1 MKIYVST
8 SCLINKYGFL
18 QVLDIYNE
26 LGIRNVELGVFIDH
40 NANVVKLLKQ
50 YNFNY
55 IVHHYFPP
63 LKNSF
68 IINLASQNKQ
78 ILKKSIDQIFRSI
91 NFCNDYN
98 IKIFSFHAGFRVDP
112 DMNLKFDLNNIIEYQ
127 TSFNTFKE
135 SVLKIADYAE
145 KKDVKVAIEN
155 NVLSKYN
162 LVDGRNKL
170 LLMCEAWE
178 FKKLFQ
184 EIKSENLGILLD
196 LGHLKVTSNILKF
209 NANNFI
215 ENLKNKIFL
224 VHIHENDGEVDEHEC
239 IKKGD
244 WSLKVTEKYFKS
256 LDIPVVLECKCNS
269 KKELEN
275 ILKILKGTIKT
286 FSKRFKY
293 DGKPIIGL
301 NKF

>member
-1 MKIYVST
+1 MKLYVST
-8 SCLINKYGFL
+8 SCLADKYDL
-18 QVLDIYNE
+18 SNILNIYDKLDIK
-26 LGIRNVELGVFIDH
+26 NVELGVFKHCNFDAT
-40 NANVVKLLKQ
+40 NLFKQ

-63 LKNSF
+63 AKEPF
-68 IINLASQNKQ
+68 IINLASQNNKILQKSIEQ
-78 ILKKSIDQIFRSI
+78 IIKSID
-91 NFCNDYN
+91 FCNDCN

-112 DMNLKFDLNNIIEYQ
+112 DINLKFDLNNITKYQ

-135 SVLKIADYAE
+135 SVLKIANYARG
-145 KKDVKVAIEN
+145 KNIKVAIEN

-184 EIKSENLGILLD
+184 EIKLENLGILLD
-196 LGHLKVTSNILKF
+196 LGHLKISSNILKF

-224 VHIHENDGEVDEHEC
+224 VHIHENNGEVDEHKC

-244 WSLKVTEKYFKS
+244 WSLKVVQKYFKS

-269 KKELEN
+269 KKELN
-275 ILKILKGTIKT
+275 NSLKILKGYNEDA
-286 FSKRFKY
+286 F
-293 DGKPIIGL
+293 
-301 NKF
+301 

>member
-8 SCLINKYGFL
+8 SCLINEYSFL
-18 QVLDIYNE
+18 QVLNIYNE
-26 LGIRNVELGVFIDH
+26 LGIRNVELGVFTDH
-40 NANVVKLLKQ
+40 NVDVVNLLKQ

-63 LKNSF
+63 AKESF
-68 IINLASQNKQ
+68 IINLASQNNKILQKSIEQ
-78 ILKKSIDQIFRSI
+78 IIKSIDY
-91 NFCNDYN
+91 CNDCN

-112 DMNLKFDLNNIIEYQ
+112 DINLKFNLNNITEYQ

-135 SVLKIADYAE
+135 SVLKINDYAE

-178 FKKLFQ
+178 FEKLFQ
-184 EIKSENLGILLD
+184 EIKLENLGILLD

-215 ENLKNKIFL
+215 EDLKSKIFL
-224 VHIHENDGEVDEHEC
+224 VHIHENNGEVDEHKC

-244 WSLKVTEKYFKS
+244 WSLKVVQKYFKS

-269 KKELEN
+269 KKELN
-275 ILKILKGTIKT
+275 NSLKILKGYNEDA
-286 FSKRFKY
+286 F
-293 DGKPIIGL
+293 
-301 NKF
+301 

>member
-8 SCLINKYGFL
+8 SCLISKCNFL
-18 QVLDIYNE
+18 KVLDIYNE
-26 LGIRNVELGVFIDH
+26 LGIRNVELGVFTDH
-40 NANVVKLLKQ
+40 NRSVVKLLKQ

-63 LKNSF
+63 AKEPF

-78 ILKKSIDQIFRSI
+78 ILQKSIDQIIKSI
-91 NFCNDYN
+91 DFCNDFN

-112 DMNLKFDLNNIIEYQ
+112 DMNLKFDLSNITEYQ

-135 SVLKIADYAE
+135 SVLKISDYAE
-145 KKDVKVAIEN
+145 RKDVKLAIEN

-178 FKKLFQ
+178 FEKLFQ

-196 LGHLKVTSNILKF
+196 LGHLKVTSNLLKF

-215 ENLKNKIFL
+215 KNFKNKIYL
-224 VHIHENDGEVDEHEC
+224 VHIHENDGEVDEHKC

-244 WSLKVTEKYFKS
+244 WSLKVVQKYFKS
-256 LDIPVVLECKCNS
+256 LEDIPFVLECKCNS
-269 KKELEN
+269 KKELN
-275 ILKILKGTIKT
+275 NSLKILKGYNEDA
-286 FSKRFKY
+286 F
-293 DGKPIIGL
+293 
-301 NKF
+301 

>member
-8 SCLINKYGFL
+8 SCLINKYNFL

-26 LGIRNVELGVFIDH
+26 LDIRNVELGVFIDH
-40 NANVVKLLKQ
+40 NVNVVKLLKQ

-63 LKNSF
+63 TKDPF

-78 ILKKSIDQIFRSI
+78 ILKKSIDQTIKSI
-91 NFCNDYN
+91 DFCSDYN

-112 DMNLKFDLNNIIEYQ
+112 DINLKFDLNNIIEYQ
-127 TSFNTFKE
+127 IAFNTFKD
-135 SVLKIADYAE
+135 SVLKIANYAE

-162 LVDGRNKL
+162 LVGGRNKL

-178 FKKLFQ
+178 FEKLFQ
-184 EIKSENLGILLD
+184 EIKLENLGILLD
-196 LGHLKVTSNILKF
+196 LGHLKVTSNLLKF

-215 ENLKNKIFL
+215 ENFKNKIYL
-224 VHIHENDGEVDEHEC
+224 VHIHENDGEVDEHKC

-244 WSLKVTEKYFKS
+244 WSLKVVQKYFKI

-269 KKELEN
+269 RKEFESS
-275 ILKILKGTIKT
+275 LKILKG
-286 FSKRFKY
+286 
-293 DGKPIIGL
+293 D
-301 NKF
+301 NKDIF

>member
-8 SCLINKYGFL
+8 SCLFDKYNFI
-18 QVLDIYNE
+18 QILDIYSM
-26 LGIRNVELGVFIDH
+26 LGIQNVELGILIDH
-40 NANVVKLLKQ
+40 NENLLKLLKQ

-63 LKNSF
+63 AKEPF

-78 ILKKSIDQIFRSI
+78 ILQKSIDQIIKSI
-91 NFCNDYN
+91 DFCNDCN
-98 IKIFSFHAGFRVDP
+98 VKIFSFHAGFRVDP
-112 DMNLKFDLNNIIEYQ
+112 DMNLKFDLHNIIKYQ
-127 TSFNTFKE
+127 TSFNTFKD
-135 SVLKIADYAE
+135 SVLKIADYARG
-145 KKDVKVAIEN
+145 KNIKVAIEN

-178 FKKLFQ
+178 FEKLFQ

-196 LGHLKVTSNILKF
+196 LGHLKVTSNLLKF

-215 ENLKNKIFL
+215 ENFKNKIYL
-224 VHIHENDGEVDEHEC
+224 VHIHENDGEVDEHKC

-244 WSLKVTEKYFKS
+244 WSLKVMQKYFKS

-269 KKELEN
+269 KKELN
-275 ILKILKGTIKT
+275 NSLKILTG
-286 FSKRFKY
+286 Y
-293 DGKPIIGL
+293 
-301 NKF
+301 NKDAF

>member
-8 SCLINKYGFL
+8 SCLINEYNFL
-18 QVLDIYNE
+18 KILDIFSM
-26 LGIRNVELGVFIDH
+26 LGIQNVELGVLIDH
-40 NANVVKLLKQ
+40 NENLVKLLKQ

-63 LKNSF
+63 GKEPF

-78 ILKKSIDQIFRSI
+78 ILKKSIDQIIKSI
-91 NFCNDYN
+91 DFCNDYN

-112 DMNLKFDLNNIIEYQ
+112 DINLKFDLNNIAEYQ

-135 SVLKIADYAE
+135 SVLKIADYARG
-145 KKDVKVAIEN
+145 KNVKVAIEN

-184 EIKSENLGILLD
+184 EIKLENLGILLD
-196 LGHLKVTSNILKF
+196 LGHLKISSNILKF

-224 VHIHENDGEVDEHEC
+224 VHIHENNGEVDEHKC

-244 WSLKVTEKYFKS
+244 WSLKVVQKYFKS

-269 KKELEN
+269 KKELN
-275 ILKILKGTIKT
+275 NSLKILKGYNEDA
-286 FSKRFKY
+286 F
-293 DGKPIIGL
+293 
-301 NKF
+301 

>member
-1 MKIYVST
+1 MKLYVST
-8 SCLINKYGFL
+8 SCLADKYDL
-18 QVLDIYNE
+18 SNILNIYDKLDIK
-26 LGIRNVELGVFIDH
+26 NVELGVFKHCNFDAT
-40 NANVVKLLKQ
+40 NLFKQ

-63 LKNSF
+63 AKEPF
-68 IINLASQNKQ
+68 IINLASQNNKILQKSIEQ
-78 ILKKSIDQIFRSI
+78 IIKSID
-91 NFCNDYN
+91 FCNDCN

-112 DMNLKFDLNNIIEYQ
+112 DINLKFDLNNITKYQ

-135 SVLKIADYAE
+135 SVLKIANYARG
-145 KKDVKVAIEN
+145 KNIKVAIEN

-209 NANNFI
+209 NANDFI
-215 ENLKNKIFL
+215 ENFKNKIYL
-224 VHIHENDGEVDEHEC
+224 VHIHENVGEVDEHKC
-239 IKKGD
+239 IKNGD
-244 WSLKVTEKYFKS
+244 GALKVVQK
-256 LDIPVVLECKCNS
+256 
-269 KKELEN
+269 
-275 ILKILKGTIKT
+275 
-286 FSKRFKY
+286 
-293 DGKPIIGL
+293 
-301 NKF
+301 

>member
-8 SCLINKYGFL
+8 SCLINKCNFL
-18 QVLDIYNE
+18 KVLDIYNE
-26 LGIRNVELGVFIDH
+26 LGIRNVELGVFTDH
-40 NANVVKLLKQ
+40 NGSVIKLLRQ
-50 YNFNY
+50 YNFDY

-63 LKNSF
+63 LENPF

-78 ILKKSIDQIFRSI
+78 ILKKSIDQIIRSI
-91 NFCNDYN
+91 DFCNDFN

-112 DMNLKFDLNNIIEYQ
+112 DINLKFDLNNITEYQ

-145 KKDVKVAIEN
+145 KKDVKLAIEN

-178 FKKLFQ
+178 FEKLFQ

-215 ENLKNKIFL
+215 ESFKNKIYL
-224 VHIHENDGEVDEHEC
+224 VHIHENDGEVDEHKC
-239 IKKGD
+239 IKKED
-244 WSLKVTEKYFKS
+244 WSLKVVQKYFKS
-256 LDIPVVLECKCNS
+256 LDIPIVLECKCNS
-269 KKELEN
+269 KKELN
-275 ILKILKGTIKT
+275 DSLKILKGYNENA
-286 FSKRFKY
+286 F
-293 DGKPIIGL
+293 
-301 NKF
+301 

>member
-1 MKIYVST
+1 MKLYVST
-8 SCLINKYGFL
+8 SCLANKYNL
-18 QVLDIYNE
+18 SNILSIYDKLNIQDI
-26 LGIRNVELGVFIDH
+26 ELGVFKYCDFGAI
-40 NANVVKLLKQ
+40 NLLKQ
-50 YNFNY
+50 FNFNY

-63 LKNSF
+63 PKDPF

-78 ILKKSIDQIFRSI
+78 ILQKSIDQIIKSI
-91 NFCNDYN
+91 DFCNDYN

-127 TSFNTFKE
+127 TSFNTFKK
-135 SVLKIADYAE
+135 SVLKIADYAG

-162 LVDGRNKL
+162 LVDGLNKL
-170 LLMCEAWE
+170 LLMCETWE
-178 FKKLFQ
+178 FEKLFQ
-184 EIKSENLGILLD
+184 EIKLENLGILLD
-196 LGHLKVTSNILKF
+196 LGHLKITSILLKF

-224 VHIHENDGEVDEHEC
+224 VHIHENDGEVDEHKC
-239 IKKGD
+239 IKEGD
-244 WSLKVTEKYFKS
+244 WSLKVIQKYFKI

-275 ILKILKGTIKT
+275 TLKILKE
-286 FSKRFKY
+286 Y
-293 DGKPIIGL
+293 
-301 NKF
+301 NKNFF

>member
-8 SCLINKYGFL
+8 SCLISKYNFL
-18 QVLDIYNE
+18 QVLDIYNIS
-26 LGIRNVELGVFIDH
+26 GIQNVELGVLINH
-40 NANVVKLLKQ
+40 NENVLKLLKK

-55 IVHHYFPP
+55 IAHHYFTPAKEP
-63 LKNSF
+63 F

-78 ILKKSIDQIFRSI
+78 ILQKSIDQINKSI
-91 NFCNDYN
+91 DFCNDFN

-112 DMNLKFDLNNIIEYQ
+112 DINLKFDLNNITEYQ

-135 SVLKIADYAE
+135 SVLKIANYARG
-145 KKDVKVAIEN
+145 KNIKVAIEN

-162 LVDGRNKL
+162 LVEGRNKL

-178 FKKLFQ
+178 FEKLFQ

-196 LGHLKVTSNILKF
+196 LGHLKVSSNLLKF
-209 NANNFI
+209 NASDFI
-215 ENLKNKIFL
+215 ENIKNKIFL
-224 VHIHENDGEVDEHEC
+224 VHIHENDGEVDKHKC

-244 WSLKVTEKYFKS
+244 WSLKVVQKYFKR

-269 KKELEN
+269 KKELN
-275 ILKILKGTIKT
+275 NSLKILKDYNENA
-286 FSKRFKY
+286 F
-293 DGKPIIGL
+293 
-301 NKF
+301 

>member
-8 SCLINKYGFL
+8 SCLINKFNFL
-18 QVLDIYNE
+18 QVLNIYNL
-26 LGIRNVELGVFIDH
+26 LGIQNVELGVLIDY
-40 NANVVKLLKQ
+40 NENILKLLKQ

-63 LKNSF
+63 PKDPF

-78 ILKKSIDQIFRSI
+78 ILQKSIDQIIKSI
-91 NFCNDYN
+91 DFCNDYN

-112 DMNLKFDLNNIIEYQ
+112 DINLKFDLNNITEYQ

-145 KKDVKVAIEN
+145 KKDVKVAVEN

-162 LVDGRNKL
+162 LVGGRNKL

-178 FKKLFQ
+178 FEKLFQ

-224 VHIHENDGEVDEHEC
+224 VHIHENNGEVDEHKC

-244 WSLKVTEKYFKS
+244 WSLKVMKKYFKS
-256 LDIPVVLECKCNS
+256 INIPVVLECKCNS
-269 KKELEN
+269 EKELEN
-275 ILKILKGTIKT
+275 SLKILKG
-286 FSKRFKY
+286 Y
-293 DGKPIIGL
+293 
-301 NKF
+301 NKDAF

>member
-8 SCLINKYGFL
+8 SCLINKYIFS

-26 LGIRNVELGVFIDH
+26 LGIRNVELGVFTDY

-63 LKNSF
+63 AKEPF
-68 IINLASQNKQ
+68 IVNLASQNKQ
-78 ILKKSIDQIFRSI
+78 ILQKSIDQII
-91 NFCNDYN
+91 KTIDFCNDFN
-98 IKIFSFHAGFRVDP
+98 IKIFSFHAGFRIDP
-112 DMNLKFDLNNIIEYQ
+112 DINLKFDLQNIIEYQ
-127 TSFNTFKE
+127 TAFNTFKD
-135 SVLKIADYAE
+135 SVLKVSNYARI
-145 KKDVKVAIEN
+145 KNIKVAIEN
-155 NVLSKYN
+155 NVLLKHN

-178 FKKLFQ
+178 FEKLFQ
-184 EIKSENLGILLD
+184 EIKLENLGILLD

-224 VHIHENDGEVDEHEC
+224 VHIHENDEEIDEHKY

-244 WSLKVTEKYFKS
+244 WSLKIAIKYFNNF
-256 LDIPVVLECKCNS
+256 DIPVVLECKCNS
-269 KKELEN
+269 KKNLEN
-275 ILKILKGTIKT
+275 SLKILKVYDK
-286 FSKRFKY
+286 KY
-293 DGKPIIGL
+293 I
-301 NKF
+301 F